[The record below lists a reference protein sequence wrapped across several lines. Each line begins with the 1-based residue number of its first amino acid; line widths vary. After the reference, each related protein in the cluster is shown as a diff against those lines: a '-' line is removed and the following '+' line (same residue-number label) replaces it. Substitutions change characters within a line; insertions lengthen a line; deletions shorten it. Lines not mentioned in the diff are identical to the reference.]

1 ILCML
6 SPSLRVS
13 FGCFQS
19 KIWFGGRNV
28 RQVPRLRLDGA
39 HPYAGCFV
47 DRPAMLPIE
56 LRIHRA
62 QKLLRMIEQDAPLL
76 AVRVAPLSVEV
87 QRSAKS
93 HAQHLAILTR
103 AEIKRLLEEKE
114 FAEAI
119 EPYAAARATA
129 RTSS

>member
-1 ILCML
+1 MR

-76 AVRVAPLSVEV
+76 AVRVAPLSRERQESV
-87 QRSAKS
+87 KS
-93 HAQHLAILTR
+93 YARDLAAYTR
-103 AEIKRLLEEKE
+103 AEISRLVEEKVSAEVSE
-114 FAEAI
+114 FS
-119 EPYAAARATA
+119 PQAAD
-129 RTSS
+129 